1 MSSGSYF
8 PDAEVDELSPQLQK
22 LFGKASEQLGFVP
35 NVFTIE
41 LSETDYERLSEHG
54 SELEDELIAAA
65 SAAPKGR
72 DHAPPAG

>member
-35 NVFTIE
+35 NVFTAYAHRPE
-41 LSETDYERLSEHG
+41 RFSALS
-54 SELEDELIAAA
+54 LI
-65 SAAPKGR
+65 
-72 DHAPPAG
+72 HI